1 MVDLWLR
8 KRMNHPVLSALLPV
22 VLLIAIGFLA
32 GKRNR
37 ISAGSVKDLS
47 NLVFLILIPALLFR
61 TMGAVHLEKLDLK
74 PVGIYFLT
82 TGIIFTAVL
91 VWQGLSRRATVVALA
106 SIFSNTIMIGVPLVS
121 LAYGEAALVY
131 LFTLIS
137 LHALVLLTLATVVLE
152 FAVMRERTQHAK
164 TEAGQLANN
173 QNKSRDTAA
182 SIAKNVVLAMRNAV
196 IHPVPL
202 PIIAGLL
209 FAQTGWAIP
218 AVVDRPL
225 QLLGSAFGPLA
236 LVLVGVTLAHTQ
248 VGAHIKGA
256 FAISLVKNALHP
268 ALMAAM
274 GWAFGLSGMPLT
286 VVIVAASLPVGANVF
301 LFSQRYHVAQEL
313 ITASVAITTA
323 VALVSVSL
331 VMAWLS

>member
-1 MVDLWLR
+1 
-8 KRMNHPVLSALLPV
+8 MNHPVLSALLPV
-22 VLLIAIGFLA
+22 VLLIAVGFFA
-32 GKRNR
+32 GKRNW

-74 PVGIYFLT
+74 PVGVYFLT
-82 TGIIFTAVL
+82 VGIIFTGVL
-91 VWQGLSRRATVVALA
+91 LWQGLSRRSTVVALA
-106 SIFSNTIMIGVPLVS
+106 SIFSNTIMIGVPLVG

-164 TEAGQLANN
+164 TEASQLAHH
-173 QNKSRDTAA
+173 RDTVA

-209 FAQTGWAIP
+209 FAQTGLAIP

-236 LVLVGVTLAHTQ
+236 LVLVGVTLAHTK

-256 FAISLVKNALHP
+256 FAISIVKNALHP

-286 VVIVAASLPVGANVF
+286 VMIVAASLPVGANVF
-301 LFSQRYHVAQEL
+301 LFSQRNHVAQEL

-331 VMAWLS
+331 VMAWLGAL

>member
-1 MVDLWLR
+1 
-8 KRMNHPVLSALLPV
+8 MNHPVLSALLPV
-22 VLLIAIGFLA
+22 VLLIAIGFFA
-32 GKRNR
+32 GKRNW

-74 PVGIYFLT
+74 PVGVYFLT
-82 TGIIFTAVL
+82 VGIIFTGVL
-91 VWQGLSRRATVVALA
+91 LWQGLNRHATVVALA

-152 FAVMRERTQHAK
+152 FAVVRERTQHAK
-164 TEAGQLANN
+164 TEAGQLAHD
-173 QNKSRDTAA
+173 KDTVAN
-182 SIAKNVVLAMRNAV
+182 IAKNVILAMRNAV

-218 AVVDRPL
+218 AAIDRPL

-248 VGAHIKGA
+248 AGAHIKGA

-268 ALMAAM
+268 ALMAIM

-286 VVIVAASLPVGANVF
+286 VMIVAASLPVGANVF

-313 ITASVAITTA
+313 ITASVAVTTA

-331 VMAWLS
+331 VMAWLGSV

>member
-1 MVDLWLR
+1 
-8 KRMNHPVLSALLPV
+8 MNHPVLSALLPV
-22 VLLIAIGFLA
+22 VLLIAVGFFA
-32 GKRNR
+32 GKRR
-37 ISAGSVKDLS
+37 WISASSVKDLS

-82 TGIIFTAVL
+82 TGIIFTGVL
-91 VWQGLSRRATVVALA
+91 LWQGLSRRSTVIALA
-106 SIFSNTIMIGVPLVS
+106 SIFSNTIMIGVPLVG

-164 TEAGQLANN
+164 TEAGQLIHD
-173 QNKSRDTAA
+173 RDTAA

-209 FAQTGWAIP
+209 FAQTGLAIP
-218 AVVDRPL
+218 AVIDRPL

-236 LVLVGVTLAHTQ
+236 LVLVGVTLAHTK

-274 GWAFGLSGMPLT
+274 GWAFGLTGMPLT
-286 VVIVAASLPVGANVF
+286 VMIVAASLPVGANVF

-331 VMAWLS
+331 VMAWLGAV

>member
-1 MVDLWLR
+1 
-8 KRMNHPVLSALLPV
+8 MNHPVLSALLPV
-22 VLLIAIGFLA
+22 VLLIAIGFIA
-32 GKRNR
+32 GKRDW

-61 TMGAVHLEKLDLK
+61 TMGAVHLDKLDLK

-82 TGIIFTAVL
+82 TGIIFTGVL
-91 VWQGLSRRATVVALA
+91 LWQGLSRRSTVVALA

-152 FAVMRERTQHAK
+152 FAVVHEKTQRERTQHAK
-164 TEAGQLANN
+164 TEAGQRAHDH
-173 QNKSRDTAA
+173 DTAA
-182 SIAKNVVLAMRNAV
+182 SIAKNVLLAMRNAI

-225 QLLGSAFGPLA
+225 QLLGNAFGPLA
-236 LVLVGVTLAHTQ
+236 LVLVGVTLAHTK

-256 FAISLVKNALHP
+256 FSISVVKNALHP
-268 ALMAAM
+268 ALMAAL
-274 GWAFGLSGMPLT
+274 GWAFGLSGMPLA
-286 VVIVAASLPVGANVF
+286 VMVVAASLPVGANVF

-313 ITASVAITTA
+313 ITASVAVTTA
-323 VALVSVSL
+323 VALVSVSV
-331 VMAWLS
+331 VMAWLGPT

>member
-1 MVDLWLR
+1 
-8 KRMNHPVLSALLPV
+8 MNHPVLSALLPV
-22 VLLIAIGFLA
+22 VLLIAIGFFA
-32 GKRNR
+32 GKRSW

-61 TMGAVHLEKLDLK
+61 TMGAVHLENLDLK
-74 PVGIYFLT
+74 PVGVYFLT
-82 TGIIFTAVL
+82 VGIIFTAVL
-91 VWQGLSRRATVVALA
+91 LWQGLSRRSTVVALA
-106 SIFSNTIMIGVPLVS
+106 SIFSNTIMIGVPLVG

-164 TEAGQLANN
+164 TEAGQLAHD
-173 QNKSRDTAA
+173 RDTAA

-209 FAQTGWAIP
+209 FAQTGVTIP

-256 FAISLVKNALHP
+256 FAISIVKNALHP

-274 GWAFGLSGMPLT
+274 GWAFGLTGMPLT
-286 VVIVAASLPVGANVF
+286 VMIVAASLPVGANVF

-331 VMAWLS
+331 VMAWLGAI

>member
-1 MVDLWLR
+1 
-8 KRMNHPVLSALLPV
+8 MNHPVLSALLPV
-22 VLLIAIGFLA
+22 VLLIAVGFFA
-32 GKRNR
+32 GKRNW

-91 VWQGLSRRATVVALA
+91 MWQGLSRHATVVALA
-106 SIFSNTIMIGVPLVS
+106 SIFSNTIMIGVPLVG
-121 LAYGEAALVY
+121 LAYGETALVY

-137 LHALVLLTLATVVLE
+137 LHALVLLTLATIVLE

-164 TEAGQLANN
+164 TEAGRLAHDP
-173 QNKSRDTAA
+173 DTAA

-236 LVLVGVTLAHTQ
+236 LVLVGVTLAYTQ

-256 FAISLVKNALHP
+256 FAISIVKNALHP

-286 VVIVAASLPVGANVF
+286 VMIVAASLPVGANVF

-331 VMAWLS
+331 VMAWLGAI

>member
-1 MVDLWLR
+1 
-8 KRMNHPVLSALLPV
+8 MNHPVLSALLPV

-32 GKRNR
+32 GKRNW

-164 TEAGQLANN
+164 TEASQLAHD
-173 QNKSRDTAA
+173 KDSAA

-274 GWAFGLSGMPLT
+274 GWAFGLSGMPLA
-286 VVIVAASLPVGANVF
+286 VMIVAASLPVGANVF

>member
-1 MVDLWLR
+1 
-8 KRMNHPVLSALLPV
+8 MNHPVLSALLPV

-32 GKRNR
+32 GKRNW

-164 TEAGQLANN
+164 TEAGQLAHD
-173 QNKSRDTAA
+173 RDTAA

-286 VVIVAASLPVGANVF
+286 VMIVAASLPVGANVF

-331 VMAWLS
+331 VMALLGAV

>member
-1 MVDLWLR
+1 MS
-8 KRMNHPVLSALLPV
+8 NPVLSALLPV
-22 VLLIAIGFLA
+22 VLLIAIGFIA
-32 GKRNR
+32 GKRNW

-47 NLVFLILIPALLFR
+47 NLVFFILIPALLFR
-61 TMGAVHLEKLDLK
+61 TMGAVHLDKLDLK
-74 PVGIYFLT
+74 PVAIYFLT
-82 TGIIFTAVL
+82 TSIIFGGVL
-91 VWQGLSRRATVVALA
+91 LWQGLSRRSTVVALA
-106 SIFSNTIMIGVPLVS
+106 SVFSNTIMIGVPLVS

-164 TEAGQLANN
+164 TEAGQLAHD
-173 QNKSRDTAA
+173 RDTAA
-182 SIAKNVVLAMRNAV
+182 SVAKNVLLAMRNAI

-218 AVVDRPL
+218 AVVDKPL

-236 LVLVGVTLAHTQ
+236 LVLVGVTLAHTK

-256 FAISLVKNALHP
+256 FAISVVKNALHP
-268 ALMAAM
+268 ALMAAL
-274 GWAFGLSGMPLT
+274 GWAFGLSGMPLA
-286 VVIVAASLPVGANVF
+286 VMVVAASLPVGANVF

-313 ITASVAITTA
+313 ITASVAVTTA
-323 VALVSVSL
+323 VALMSVSL
-331 VMAWLS
+331 VMAWLGPIKAIL

>member
-1 MVDLWLR
+1 
-8 KRMNHPVLSALLPV
+8 MNHPVLSALLPV
-22 VLLIAIGFLA
+22 VLLIAVGFFA
-32 GKRNR
+32 GKRNW
-37 ISAGSVKDLS
+37 ISASSVKDLS

-74 PVGIYFLT
+74 PVGVYFLT
-82 TGIIFTAVL
+82 VGIIFTGML
-91 VWQGLSRRATVVALA
+91 FWQGLSRRSTVVALA
-106 SIFSNTIMIGVPLVS
+106 SIFSNTIMIGVPLVG

-152 FAVMRERTQHAK
+152 FAVVREKAQSERTQHAK
-164 TEAGQLANN
+164 TEGSQLENIQNN
-173 QNKSRDTAA
+173 DRDTAT
-182 SIAKNVVLAMRNAV
+182 SIVKTVVLAMRNAV

-209 FAQTGWAIP
+209 FAQTGWTIP

-248 VGAHIKGA
+248 VGAHIKGT

-274 GWAFGLSGMPLT
+274 GWVFGLSGMPLT
-286 VVIVAASLPVGANVF
+286 VMIIAASLPVGANVF
-301 LFSQRYHVAQEL
+301 LFSQRYLVAQEL
-313 ITASVAITTA
+313 ITASVAVTTA

>member
-1 MVDLWLR
+1 
-8 KRMNHPVLSALLPV
+8 MNHPVLSALVPV
-22 VLLIAIGFLA
+22 VLLIAVGFFA
-32 GKRNR
+32 GKRNW

-74 PVGIYFLT
+74 PVGVYFLSV
-82 TGIIFTAVL
+82 GIIFTGML
-91 VWQGLSRRATVVALA
+91 LWQGLSRRSTVVALA
-106 SIFSNTIMIGVPLVS
+106 SIFSNTIMIGVPLVG

-137 LHALVLLTLATVVLE
+137 LHALVLLTIATVVLE
-152 FAVMRERTQHAK
+152 FAVVREKSQQARTESGQPVH
-164 TEAGQLANN
+164 EAH
-173 QNKSRDTAA
+173 TAT
-182 SIAKNVVLAMRNAV
+182 SIAKNVALAMRNAV

-209 FAQTGWAIP
+209 FAQTGWTIP

-236 LVLVGVTLAHTQ
+236 LVLVGVTLAHTK
-248 VGAHIKGA
+248 VGAHIKDA
-256 FAISLVKNALHP
+256 FAIAMVKNALHP

-286 VVIVAASLPVGANVF
+286 VMIVAASLPVGANVF
-301 LFSQRYHVAQEL
+301 LFSQRYLVAQEL
-313 ITASVAITTA
+313 ITASVAVTTA

>member
-1 MVDLWLR
+1 
-8 KRMNHPVLSALLPV
+8 MNHPVLSALLPV
-22 VLLIAIGFLA
+22 VLLIAVGFFA
-32 GKRNR
+32 GKRR
-37 ISAGSVKDLS
+37 WISAGSVKDLS

-74 PVGIYFLT
+74 PVGVYFLT
-82 TGIIFTAVL
+82 VGILFTLVL

-152 FAVMRERTQHAK
+152 FAVLREERQ
-164 TEAGQLANN
+164 AGPTSSSTGATGMPGKDRHIVTSVL
-173 QNKSRDTAA
+173 
-182 SIAKNVVLAMRNAV
+182 LAMRNAV

-209 FAQTGWAIP
+209 FAQTGLTIP
-218 AVVDRPL
+218 AVVDKPL
-225 QLLGSAFGPLA
+225 QLLGSAFGPIA
-236 LVLVGVTLAHTQ
+236 LVLVGVTLAHTKI
-248 VGAHIKGA
+248 GAHIKGA
-256 FAISLVKNALHP
+256 FAIVVVKNMLHP
-268 ALMAAM
+268 ALMAGM
-274 GWAFGLSGMPLT
+274 GWAFGLSGMPLA
-286 VVIVAASLPVGANVF
+286 VMVVAASLPVGANVF
-301 LFSQRYHVAQEL
+301 LFSQRYHVAEEL

-323 VALVSVSL
+323 VALLSVSL
-331 VMAWLS
+331 VMAWLGPL

>member
-1 MVDLWLR
+1 
-8 KRMNHPVLSALLPV
+8 MNHPVLSALLPV
-22 VLLIAIGFLA
+22 VLLIAVGFFA
-32 GKRNR
+32 GKRNW

-74 PVGIYFLT
+74 PVGVYFLSV
-82 TGIIFTAVL
+82 GIIFTGML
-91 VWQGLSRRATVVALA
+91 LWQGLSRRSTVVALA
-106 SIFSNTIMIGVPLVS
+106 SIFSNTIMIGVPLVG
-121 LAYGEAALVY
+121 LAYGETALVY

-137 LHALVLLTLATVVLE
+137 LHALVLLTIATVVLE
-152 FAVMRERTQHAK
+152 FAVVREKSQQVRT
-164 TEAGQLANN
+164 ESGQPAH
-173 QNKSRDTAA
+173 DAHTAT
-182 SIAKNVVLAMRNAV
+182 SIAKNVALAMRNAV

-209 FAQTGWAIP
+209 FAQTGWTIP

-236 LVLVGVTLAHTQ
+236 LVLVGVTLAHTK
-248 VGAHIKGA
+248 VGAHIKDA
-256 FAISLVKNALHP
+256 FAIALVKNALHP

-286 VVIVAASLPVGANVF
+286 VMIVAASLPVGANVF
-301 LFSQRYHVAQEL
+301 LFSQRYLVAQEL
-313 ITASVAITTA
+313 ITASVAVTTA

>member
-1 MVDLWLR
+1 
-8 KRMNHPVLSALLPV
+8 MNHPVLSALLPV
-22 VLLIAIGFLA
+22 VLLIAVGFFA
-32 GKRNR
+32 GKRNW

-74 PVGIYFLT
+74 PVGVYFLT
-82 TGIIFTAVL
+82 VGIIFTGVL
-91 VWQGLSRRATVVALA
+91 LWQGLSRRGTVVALA

-137 LHALVLLTLATVVLE
+137 LHALVLLTIATVVLE
-152 FAVMRERTQHAK
+152 FAVVHERTQHAK
-164 TEAGQLANN
+164 TESGQRTHD
-173 QNKSRDTAA
+173 RDTAT
-182 SIAKNVVLAMRNAV
+182 SIAKNVVLAMRNAI

-209 FAQTGWAIP
+209 FAQTGWTIP

-256 FAISLVKNALHP
+256 FAISIVKNALHP
-268 ALMAAM
+268 ALMATM

-286 VVIVAASLPVGANVF
+286 VMIVAASLPVGANVF

-323 VALVSVSL
+323 VALVSVTL
-331 VMAWLS
+331 VMTWLS

>member
-1 MVDLWLR
+1 
-8 KRMNHPVLSALLPV
+8 MNHPVLSALLPV
-22 VLLIAIGFLA
+22 VLLIAVGFFA
-32 GKRNR
+32 GKRNW

-74 PVGIYFLT
+74 PVGVYFLT
-82 TGIIFTAVL
+82 VGIIFTGVL

-164 TEAGQLANN
+164 TEAGQLAHD
-173 QNKSRDTAA
+173 RDTAA

-236 LVLVGVTLAHTQ
+236 LVLVGVTLAYTQ

-286 VVIVAASLPVGANVF
+286 VMIVAASLPVGANVF

-331 VMAWLS
+331 VMAWLGAV

>member
-1 MVDLWLR
+1 
-8 KRMNHPVLSALLPV
+8 MNHPVLSALLPV
-22 VLLIAIGFLA
+22 VLLIAIGFFA
-32 GKRNR
+32 GKRNW

-74 PVGIYFLT
+74 PAGVYFLT
-82 TGIIFTAVL
+82 VGIIFTGVL
-91 VWQGLSRRATVVALA
+91 LWQGLNRHATVVALA

-152 FAVMRERTQHAK
+152 FAVVRERTQHAK
-164 TEAGQLANN
+164 TEAGQLAHD
-173 QNKSRDTAA
+173 KDTVAN
-182 SIAKNVVLAMRNAV
+182 IAKNVILAMRNAV

-218 AVVDRPL
+218 AAIDRPL

-248 VGAHIKGA
+248 AGAHIKGA

-268 ALMAAM
+268 ALMAIM

-286 VVIVAASLPVGANVF
+286 VMIVAASLPVGANVF

-313 ITASVAITTA
+313 ITASVAVTTA

-331 VMAWLS
+331 VMAWLGSV

>member
-1 MVDLWLR
+1 
-8 KRMNHPVLSALLPV
+8 MNHPVLSALLPV
-22 VLLIAIGFLA
+22 VLLIAVGFFA
-32 GKRNR
+32 GKRNW

-74 PVGIYFLT
+74 PVGVYFLSV
-82 TGIIFTAVL
+82 GIIFTGML
-91 VWQGLSRRATVVALA
+91 LWQGLSRRSTVVALA
-106 SIFSNTIMIGVPLVS
+106 SIFSNTIMIGVPLVG
-121 LAYGEAALVY
+121 LAYGETALVY

-137 LHALVLLTLATVVLE
+137 LHALVLLTFATVVLE
-152 FAVMRERTQHAK
+152 FAVVREKSQQVRT
-164 TEAGQLANN
+164 ESGQPAH
-173 QNKSRDTAA
+173 DAHTAT
-182 SIAKNVVLAMRNAV
+182 SIAKNVALAMRNAV

-209 FAQTGWAIP
+209 FAQTGWTLP

-236 LVLVGVTLAHTQ
+236 LVLVGVTLAHTK
-248 VGAHIKGA
+248 VGAHIKDA

-274 GWAFGLSGMPLT
+274 GWAFGLSGMPLK
-286 VVIVAASLPVGANVF
+286 VMIVAASLPVGANVF
-301 LFSQRYHVAQEL
+301 LFSQRYLVAQEL
-313 ITASVAITTA
+313 ITASVAVTTA

>member
-1 MVDLWLR
+1 
-8 KRMNHPVLSALLPV
+8 MNHPVLSALLPV

-32 GKRNR
+32 GKRNW

-82 TGIIFTAVL
+82 TGIIFTGVL
-91 VWQGLSRRATVVALA
+91 LWQGLSRRATVVALA

-182 SIAKNVVLAMRNAV
+182 SIAKNVALAMRNAV

-286 VVIVAASLPVGANVF
+286 VMIVAASLPVGANVF

-313 ITASVAITTA
+313 ITASVAITTI

>member
-1 MVDLWLR
+1 
-8 KRMNHPVLSALLPV
+8 MNHPVLSALLPV
-22 VLLIAIGFLA
+22 VLLIAVGFFA
-32 GKRNR
+32 GKRNW

-74 PVGIYFLT
+74 PVGVYFLSV
-82 TGIIFTAVL
+82 GIIFTGML
-91 VWQGLSRRATVVALA
+91 LWQGLSRRSTVVALA
-106 SIFSNTIMIGVPLVS
+106 SIFSNTIMIGVPLVG

-137 LHALVLLTLATVVLE
+137 LHAMVLLTIATVVLE
-152 FAVMRERTQHAK
+152 FAVVREKSQQVRT
-164 TEAGQLANN
+164 ESGQPAH
-173 QNKSRDTAA
+173 DAHTAT
-182 SIAKNVVLAMRNAV
+182 SIAKNVALAMRNAV

-209 FAQTGWAIP
+209 FAQTGWTIP

-236 LVLVGVTLAHTQ
+236 LVLVGVTLAHTK
-248 VGAHIKGA
+248 VGAHIKDA

-286 VVIVAASLPVGANVF
+286 VMIVAASLPVGANVF

-313 ITASVAITTA
+313 ITASVAVTTA

>member
-22 VLLIAIGFLA
+22 ALLIAIGFLA
-32 GKRNR
+32 GKRNW

-286 VVIVAASLPVGANVF
+286 VMIVAASLPVGANVF

>member
-1 MVDLWLR
+1 
-8 KRMNHPVLSALLPV
+8 MNHPVLSALLPV
-22 VLLIAIGFLA
+22 VLLIAVGFFA
-32 GKRNR
+32 GKRNW

-74 PVGIYFLT
+74 PVGVYFLT
-82 TGIIFTAVL
+82 ASIIFTGVL
-91 VWQGLSRRATVVALA
+91 LWQGLSRRGTVVALA
-106 SIFSNTIMIGVPLVS
+106 SIFSNTIMIGVPLVG

-152 FAVMRERTQHAK
+152 IAVVRE
-164 TEAGQLANN
+164 
-173 QNKSRDTAA
+173 KSQSDRDTAPN
-182 SIAKNVVLAMRNAV
+182 IAKTVVLAMRNAV

-236 LVLVGVTLAHTQ
+236 LVLVGVTLAHTK
-248 VGAHIKGA
+248 VGAHIKDT

-286 VVIVAASLPVGANVF
+286 VMIVAASLPVGANVF
-301 LFSQRYHVAQEL
+301 LFSQRYLVAQEL
-313 ITASVAITTA
+313 ITASVAVTTA